1 MKKYIEG
8 IKFGMVLQL
17 AIGPMCLM
25 VFNTSRNVGFLKGL
39 IMVFVIAAV
48 DLFYITLSCVGVSKL
63 LEKSKYKEV
72 FKVISSVIL
81 MLFGFSVS
89 LGGLG
94 INVLPVLSINPNS
107 ESLFLQGLVLALSNP
122 ITIIYWGSV
131 LTNKL
136 ITDKMS
142 KRKLIVFCMGLI
154 SSTLIFLS
162 FVDVV
167 GCLFATFIPSSFAN
181 VLNIIVGVVII
192 IFGVKYLFSY
202 GSYSK
207 KEAEIND

>member
-1 MKKYIEG
+1 MKRYIEG

-25 VFNTSRNVGFLKGL
+25 VFNTARNVGFVKGL
-39 IMVFVIAAV
+39 IMVFVIASV

-63 LEKSKYKEV
+63 LEKSKYKV
-72 FKVISSVIL
+72 LFKVISSVIL
-81 MLFGFSVS
+81 MLFGFSVF
-89 LGGLG
+89 LGGFG

-107 ESLFLQGLVLALSNP
+107 KNLFLQGLILALSNP

-136 ITDKMS
+136 IEDKMKKS
-142 KRKLIVFCMGLI
+142 ELIVFCCGLV
-154 SSTLIFLS
+154 SATLIFLS

-167 GCLFATFIPSSFAN
+167 GCLFAAFIPEAIAGY
-181 VLNIIVGVVII
+181 LNIIVGII
-192 IFGVKYLFSY
+192 IFFFGVKYLVKDS
-202 GSYSK
+202 
-207 KEAEIND
+207 